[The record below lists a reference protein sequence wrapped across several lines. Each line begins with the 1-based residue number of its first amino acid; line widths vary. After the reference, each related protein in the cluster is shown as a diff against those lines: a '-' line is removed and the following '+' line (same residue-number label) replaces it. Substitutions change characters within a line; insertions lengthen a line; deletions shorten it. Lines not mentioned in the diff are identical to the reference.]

1 MPIGAR
7 PERLPVDGRL
17 VMLDVIMLGV
27 GCVFFVAAILYTIGC
42 DRI

>member
-1 MPIGAR
+1 
-7 PERLPVDGRL
+7 
-17 VMLDVIMLGV
+17 MLDVIMLGV